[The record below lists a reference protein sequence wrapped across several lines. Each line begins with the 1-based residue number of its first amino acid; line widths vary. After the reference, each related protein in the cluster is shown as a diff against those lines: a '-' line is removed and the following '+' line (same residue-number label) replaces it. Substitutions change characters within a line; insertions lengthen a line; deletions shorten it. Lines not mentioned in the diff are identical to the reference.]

1 MVAAI
6 IIIIIPV
13 LLRIRQM
20 DKSKLE
26 TAHAKK
32 AHVFVATQLPNVS

>member
-13 LLRIRQM
+13 PLRNGQM

-26 TAHAKK
+26 TAHSKK
-32 AHVFVATQLPNVS
+32 THVFVDTQLPNVS

>member
-1 MVAAI
+1 MVTAT

-13 LLRIRQM
+13 LLRIGQM

-26 TAHAKK
+26 TAQAKK
-32 AHVFVATQLPNVS
+32 AHVFVATQLPYVS